1 MRIVVDTNVIFD
13 FFLFREP
20 HYESA
25 KEIFKLNYQ
34 KKIEAFTTA
43 SSVTDI
49 FFISEK
55 FLGNEKARQVIHD
68 VLDMLKIIEV
78 DGIDC
83 RNALKLAIPDF
94 EDALVIVCADKVN
107 IDFIVT
113 RDEEFLKV
121 QNAIAPDEFLKKI
134 NP

>member
-1 MRIVVDTNVIFD
+1 MKILVDTNVILD
-13 FFLFREP
+13 FFLSREP
-20 HYESA
+20 YDKSA
-25 KEIFKLNYQ
+25 KEIFKLNYEEE
-34 KKIEAFTTA
+34 IEVFTTA
-43 SSVTDI
+43 SSITDI

-55 FLGNEKARQVIHD
+55 KIGNEKARQAIHD
-68 VLDMLKIIEV
+68 LLAMLEIIEV